1 MLPFWN
7 ELTQLLKDGQQV
19 MLLYVFANEGSSP
32 GKQGFKMAISG
43 NGVMLGSIGGGI
55 MEQKLVELAKEHL
68 GLTEIFMPF
77 IKRQIHNKEAENDQ
91 SGMICSGEQTVGFY
105 KMTNADVH
113 NIETIS
119 NQDGGTINLTEKGL
133 EYQADRSFDY
143 TSFEQVNDQEWI
155 YQEDIRQK
163 HIAHIIGAGHV
174 GLALSRTLRQLG
186 FYVHIYDDRQN
197 LYTLN
202 KNEYANE
209 KHIVDYEEIENHII
223 PDHYYNYVIIVS
235 FGYRTDKLVLKRLI
249 KNEYRFLGMMG
260 SVEKVR
266 QLRSELL
273 TEGVKSDDLDKVVA
287 PIGIL
292 KHSKTPEEIAV
303 SIAAQII
310 EVKNSNI

>member
-1 MLPFWN
+1 MPRFWN
-7 ELTQLLKDGQQV
+7 ELAQLMKDGQKA
-19 MLLYVFANEGSSP
+19 MLLYVFSNEGSSP
-32 GKQGFKMAISG
+32 GKQGFKMAISD

-55 MEQKLVELAKEHL
+55 MEQKLVELAKENL
-68 GLTEIFMPF
+68 LSTSDFVPF
-77 IKRQIHNKEAENDQ
+77 VKKQIHNKEAEKDQ
-91 SGMICSGEQTVGFY
+91 SGMICSGEQIVGFY
-105 KMTNADVH
+105 KMAYDDIAIVEVITNSSEG
-113 NIETIS
+113 ILS
-119 NQDGGTINLTEKGL
+119 LSEKGL
-133 EYQADRSFDY
+133 EYQSGQLLDHIRY
-143 TSFEQVNDQEWI
+143 EQASDHQWT
-155 YQEDIRQK
+155 YQEDVRQK
-163 HIAHIIGAGHV
+163 HIAHIVGAGHV
-174 GLALSRTLRQLG
+174 GLALSRTLHQLG

-209 KHIVDYEEIENHII
+209 KHIVDYEEIEKHII
-223 PDHYYNYVIIVS
+223 PDHNYNYVIIVS

-260 SVEKVR
+260 SVEKVT